1 MRRRTG
7 NKDAAILKAAVK
19 VFAENGYHKAKI
31 SAIADEAGVAA
42 GSIYLYYRNKQD
54 LLIKIFDELW
64 RNLTAEASRITTV
77 ENLNAIEKIERLI
90 DLFFD
95 TFDNKP
101 ALALVFINEKQQLDK
116 INGNALP
123 NYDTLFNNGEMIMIR
138 GIKDELISSEIDIKT
153 LRNFLLG
160 GINHLLELW
169 ARKPEEYPLSSLKM
183 NVKQLIKKGILK

>member
-7 NKDAAILKAAVK
+7 NKDEAILQAAVK

-31 SAIADEAGVAA
+31 VTIAEAAGVAA
-42 GSIYLYYRNKQD
+42 GSIYLYYKNKQD

-64 RNLTAEASRITTV
+64 INLTAEASKITTI

-101 ALALVFINEKQQLDK
+101 ELALVFINEKQQLHK
-116 INGNALP
+116 TNGNSIP
-123 NYDTLFNNGEMIMIR
+123 NYDALFNNGEMLMIR
-138 GIKDELISSEIDIKT
+138 GIKDELISPEIDIKT

-160 GINHLLELW
+160 GLNYLLELW
-169 ARKPEEYPLSSLKM
+169 ARNPEEYPLPSLKM
-183 NVKQLIKKGILK
+183 NVNHLIKKGIMK